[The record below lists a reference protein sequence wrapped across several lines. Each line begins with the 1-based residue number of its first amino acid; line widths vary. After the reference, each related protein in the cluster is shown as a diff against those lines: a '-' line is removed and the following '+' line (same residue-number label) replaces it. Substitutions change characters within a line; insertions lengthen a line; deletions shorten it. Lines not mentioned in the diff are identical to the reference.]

1 MTDDFERLAAW
12 REAIN
17 LDLLNAAAHLVTS
30 AVMSSS
36 ATETLRRLQAQRW
49 YARTD
54 ATDFFAP
61 TGLRYMGELLER
73 FQEKFGE
80 EPAHY
85 RAVALALAFTLPC
98 AEDSMFVGNQRRAF
112 MKRLRKDA
120 EKDLYLLCAL
130 YLLEPEKQKEF
141 VEKIVAQK
149 HTDAAAL
156 IFALTILPADAFPRL
171 RSQLIQLLG
180 PARTLSVIGN
190 SGLFSELLTQGYAD
204 IRACRTREIAP
215 FKALQS
221 LTTGYVRNE
230 SRQDTVLRANGY
242 SRFEV
247 CYLNAALIGEQ
258 IPGHD
263 LDADSIPA
271 EKLAV
276 EFVLS
281 ALNSPDSQP
290 DTVMDFI
297 ARLLTKYRRFE
308 IKIEGHHGLWDA
320 IKEHLQPECPETLA
334 WMVRQINEHYPY
346 RFDALSAKWNAL
358 PALVGDKYHELFRM
372 QLEAADA
379 GDSER
384 IRKMLE
390 RYNLLTGRTYTDVF
404 KAYLWEER
412 PVFDVLV
419 NAGVISLS
427 EYFAAHQDDPGNS
440 SSRYTC
446 MHYISEYADKVQTR
460 LGFEFWQWFFSR
472 FTVRDYARFFNRTSF
487 DTELI
492 RCESYSYGRSFYFKL
507 NVKRDFLTPSEQRK
521 LYEWAEE
528 SFFSFHPDRYPSLLA
543 STLQDDW
550 VRQIYTAEE
559 LRATFEA
566 LQAMEPA
573 VVSEHLK
580 SLYFTEE
587 EKQQEARRKE
597 LKREQDRL
605 AEIERTRK
613 EWMTRIEQEFDGS
626 LASAL
631 KLSER
636 AWRDKKLMGELLYPK
651 VLGRIEACRYQL
663 RRPEAIAL
671 IHLCAFFLQ
680 HDNASLET
688 VKQIITRIEEV
699 NGIDSSSPSPNG
711 AE

>member
-12 REAIN
+12 REALN

-36 ATETLRRLQAQRW
+36 ATETLRRLRAQRW
-49 YARTD
+49 YARTE

-61 TGLRYMGELLER
+61 TGIRYMGELLER

-98 AEDSMFVGNQRRAF
+98 AEDSMFVGNQRRTF

-130 YLLEPEKQKEF
+130 YLLEPEKQKEI
-141 VEKIVAQK
+141 VEKIVSQK
-149 HTDAAAL
+149 HMDAAAL
-156 IFALTILPADAFPRL
+156 IFALTILPADTFPRL
-171 RSQLIQLLG
+171 RSQLIHLLG
-180 PARTLSVIGN
+180 PARTLPVIGN
-190 SGLFSELLTQGYAD
+190 SGLFAELLTQGYAD

-215 FKALQS
+215 FKALQA
-221 LTTGYVRNE
+221 LTSGYVRSE

-247 CYLNAALIGEQ
+247 CYLNAALIGER

-281 ALNSPDSQP
+281 TLNSPDSQP

-308 IKIEGHHGLWDA
+308 IKIEGHQGLWDA
-320 IKEHLQPECPETLA
+320 IKDHLQPECPETLA
-334 WMVRQINEHYPY
+334 WMVSQIHEGFPY
-346 RFDALSAKWNAL
+346 RFDVLSAKWDTL
-358 PALVGDKYHELFRM
+358 PGLVGDKYHELFRM
-372 QLEAADA
+372 QLETADA

-390 RYNLLTGRTYTDVF
+390 RYNLLTGKTYTDMF
-404 KAYLWEER
+404 NTYTWEER

-419 NAGVISLS
+419 NAGVITLS
-427 EYFAAHQDDPGNS
+427 EYFTAHQDDTGND

-446 MHYISEYADKVQTR
+446 MHYISEYAEKVQTR
-460 LGFEFWQWFFSR
+460 LAFEFWQWFFSR
-472 FTVRDYARFFNRTSF
+472 FTVRDYARFFGRTSF

-492 RCESYSYGRSFYFKL
+492 RCESYSYGRSFFFRL
-507 NVKRDFLTPSEQRK
+507 NVKRDFLTPSEQRR

-528 SFFSFHPDRYPSLLA
+528 SFFSFHPDRYASLLA
-543 STLQDDW
+543 SMLQDDW

-559 LRATFEA
+559 LRCTFEA
-566 LQAMEPA
+566 LQTMEPS

-597 LKREQDRL
+597 LKRKQDRL
-605 AEIERTRK
+605 AENERTRN
-613 EWMTRIEQEFDGS
+613 EWMTRIEQEFDNS
-626 LASAL
+626 LASAY
-631 KLSER
+631 KLFER
-636 AWRDKKLMGELLYPK
+636 AWRDKKLVGDLLYPK
-651 VLGRIEACRYQL
+651 VMGRIEACKYQL
-663 RRPEAIAL
+663 GRPDTIAL
-671 IHLCAFFLQ
+671 IHLCALFLQ
-680 HDNASLET
+680 HENANLET
-688 VKQIITRIEEV
+688 IQQIITRIEEV
-699 NGIDSSSPSPNG
+699 NGIDSSSPSPDG
-711 AE
+711 TE